1 MASASRSPNIR
12 VDVAAVVGNALQSL
26 LLTLAIIYPLFTWL
40 APAPV
45 VSKLM
50 SLSQSAAAPPS
61 CAL

>member
-1 MASASRSPNIR
+1 
-12 VDVAAVVGNALQSL
+12 VAAVVGNALQSL